1 MGCTSSKQDIDHP
14 TTSKAVAGGR
24 PTTPPRKDA
33 LDAAGAVSAATTASS
48 KDQQQDPEKLSA
60 SSTPPT
66 TIESSG
72 RRRERDEF
80 DFSSGD
86 EDEAKKTA
94 KSKRKGSGVIPP
106 WDEAAERQR
115 VLEERRRRRMER
127 EMQRM
132 QIDGPSPRGPTP
144 AGYAGRMTPRS
155 STPYAG
161 MASPRRPPPPGGAYY
176 YYHHQHTPRS
186 SAPLP
191 PSPRV
196 ALWTPRAGG
205 TPRESRAARG
215 ACDAGYGALPH
226 RYLQRTTS
234 STSMAYYYY
243 QQQSPRGSTVA
254 AATGFTPRAYQQPSP
269 RGGSAYYPP
278 PSPRGGT
285 PRVGVMTP
293 RGRAS
298 VVASGDPYAM
308 GTPRGASSSTHR
320 QRSARF
326 MAQMSVGSSFLADF
340 LFTKSPAFVLVFFL
354 VCAALAC
361 YVVLLLTST
370 EDVKTKLLAMPTAS
384 LHFFLSK
391 DRKWKQPSDTR
402 IILEEARAFP
412 ERAHR
417 KRIIFLRHGE
427 SMWNVVFNK
436 GFGPSFP
443 VRLVKC
449 SVKEAELLPTADSLY
464 WDSPISPDGIQ
475 QSLRLLSWIEENKKS
490 NKYARLLAGDDH
502 EHTSVM
508 ASSNLRRAVSTGMI
522 ALSAR
527 LLRGEEAP
535 SAGGHRQE
543 QIYVM
548 SALQEVTRNVDGFA
562 LTPKKGVPGPSFVE
576 VADPKIKDVVDF
588 YAEHKLNGTFN
599 DGSKPL
605 SSNGLAR
612 FREFCDWCFNSSVA
626 RDVDC
631 VVAIGHSLYF
641 REFYNAFLPRGVR
654 TPARS
659 NKMLNCGV
667 TSFELVTTGP
677 GK

>member
-1 MGCTSSKQDIDHP
+1 LLSP
-14 TTSKAVAGGR
+14 TNSLGDSPDVHNRYRYLRDRYDDT
-24 PTTPPRKDA
+24 
-33 LDAAGAVSAATTASS
+33 
-48 KDQQQDPEKLSA
+48 
-60 SSTPPT
+60 T
-66 TIESSG
+66 TIVI
-72 RRRERDEF
+72 DL
-80 DFSSGD
+80 
-86 EDEAKKTA
+86 
-94 KSKRKGSGVIPP
+94 KSLPVRGGGG
-106 WDEAAERQR
+106 EAAVVVVVLWFRICWLTNDNGEAR
-115 VLEERRRRRMER
+115 VLE
-127 EMQRM
+127 
-132 QIDGPSPRGPTP
+132 
-144 AGYAGRMTPRS
+144 
-155 STPYAG
+155 
-161 MASPRRPPPPGGAYY
+161 
-176 YYHHQHTPRS
+176 
-186 SAPLP
+186 
-191 PSPRV
+191 
-196 ALWTPRAGG
+196 
-205 TPRESRAARG
+205 
-215 ACDAGYGALPH
+215 
-226 RYLQRTTS
+226 RTTLATLNAGFIAPS
-234 STSMAYYYY
+234 SLDFGWPA
-243 QQQSPRGSTVA
+243 VD
-254 AATGFTPRAYQQPSP
+254 
-269 RGGSAYYPP
+269 
-278 PSPRGGT
+278 
-285 PRVGVMTP
+285 V
-293 RGRAS
+293 
-298 VVASGDPYAM
+298 SGA
-308 GTPRGASSSTHR
+308 
-320 QRSARF
+320 QF

-361 YVVLLLTST
+361 YVVLLLAST

-475 QSLRLLSWIEENKKS
+475 QSLRLLSWIEENKKT
-490 NKYARLLAGDDH
+490 NKYARLLAGDDQ
-502 EHTSVM
+502 EHTSIM

-641 REFYNAFLPRGVR
+641 R
-654 TPARS
+654 
-659 NKMLNCGV
+659 
-667 TSFELVTTGP
+667 
-677 GK
+677 